1 MESCILSSIENF
13 KMENVEDF
21 IRNFNQI
28 QEKSLLETALLM
40 EGLYINER
48 ISYN

>member
-1 MESCILSSIENF
+1 
-13 KMENVEDF
+13 MENVEDF
-21 IRNFNQI
+21 IKNFNQI

>member
-1 MESCILSSIENF
+1 MESCILSSIENL